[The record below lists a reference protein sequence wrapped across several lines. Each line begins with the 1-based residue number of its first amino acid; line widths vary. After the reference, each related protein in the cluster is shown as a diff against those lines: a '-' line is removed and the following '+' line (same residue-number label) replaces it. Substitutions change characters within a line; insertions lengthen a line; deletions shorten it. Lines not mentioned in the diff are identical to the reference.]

1 MLKRIFILVFILST
15 VVLMAMSPM
24 STHAVSNN
32 THALQE
38 TIEVPDVGI
47 TLEVDVTDPDSD
59 NGGLPNNTLVY
70 ALVAI
75 IAIAVVIGGISLIN
89 RRQ

>member
-47 TLEVDVTDPDSD
+47 TLEVDVTDSDSD
-59 NGGLPNNTLVY
+59 SGIPNNTLIY
-70 ALVAI
+70 ALLAI